1 MDTEERFREDYNLQA
16 NASFNVQLMK
26 GLVFTTSNGF
36 FIKYRQNNQYRD
48 YAAKKD
54 EESAMGT
61 YTNRLYID
69 LLSENTLNYTGKTG
83 KHDYS
88 VLAGYTAQTTSERTA
103 GIVGLASPPTISIR

>member
-1 MDTEERFREDYNLQA
+1 
-16 NASFNVQLMK
+16 
-26 GLVFTTSNGF
+26 
-36 FIKYRQNNQYRD
+36 
-48 YAAKKD
+48 
-54 EESAMGT
+54 MGT

-103 GIVGLASPPTISIR
+103 GIVGLGFPTDYIHTLNAAYGEKFGCVSCHVRSTGKWFFESLYNLLFR

>member
-1 MDTEERFREDYNLQA
+1 
-16 NASFNVQLMK
+16 
-26 GLVFTTSNGF
+26 
-36 FIKYRQNNQYRD
+36 
-48 YAAKKD
+48 
-54 EESAMGT
+54 MGT

-103 GIVGLASPPTISIR
+103 GIVGLGFPTDYIHTLNAATSFDLDGTYTRNTVRQ